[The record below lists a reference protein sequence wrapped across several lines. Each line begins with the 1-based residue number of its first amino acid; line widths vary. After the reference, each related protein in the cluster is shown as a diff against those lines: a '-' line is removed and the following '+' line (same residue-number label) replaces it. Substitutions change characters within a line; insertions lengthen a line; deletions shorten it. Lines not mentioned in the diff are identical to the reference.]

1 MPASPRLPLAVV
13 AATLALLALP
23 TLPASARAQAR
34 EPARADSSAAPAG
47 SGSAS
52 RPGGR
57 QWGRFA
63 LGVASS
69 IALHELGHV
78 VASYAL
84 GARPTFGFDG
94 ARPTVY
100 SGIDGEREPHKQFIF
115 SSAGL
120 NAQLVLDEAILDVP
134 HRRGG
139 AFERGLLAGGLATV
153 AFYVT
158 LGRNAQ
164 VSDVTRM
171 AATSSLSRT
180 QVSLIYGGVSA
191 LHAVRIA
198 RSGYYGRLF
207 VAPGP
212 EGELRFGVRGSP
224 RRARP

>member
-1 MPASPRLPLAVV
+1 MPTLRRSLPV
-13 AATLALLALP
+13 ALGAALLA
-23 TLPASARAQAR
+23 TLGVPSALRAQ
-34 EPARADSSAAPAG
+34 DVLAATPDTAG
-47 SGSAS
+47 GATGS
-52 RPGGR
+52 RPQVSR

-63 LGVASS
+63 LGAASS

-78 VASYAL
+78 LTAYAL
-84 GARPTFGFDG
+84 GARPSFGFDG

-100 SGIDGEREPHKQFIF
+100 SGIVERREPRKQFLF

-120 NAQLVLDEAILDVP
+120 NAQLLLDEAILDVP

-139 AFERGLLAGGLATV
+139 AFERGLLAGGLGTV

-158 LGRNAQ
+158 LGRNAP

-171 AATSSLSRT
+171 AATSSLTRG

-198 RSGYYGRLF
+198 RSGYYGTLF

-212 EGELRFGVRGSP
+212 GGELRVGVRGRP
-224 RRARP
+224 RPATEGER

>member
-1 MPASPRLPLAVV
+1 VLTLTRFLPIVLIA
-13 AATLALLALP
+13 ALP
-23 TLPASARAQAR
+23 AALGVPTAARAQAVGVEAPDTSGAVKGAR
-34 EPARADSSAAPAG
+34 PA
-47 SGSAS
+47 AS
-52 RPGGR
+52 RH
-57 QWGRFA
+57 WGRFA
-63 LGVASS
+63 LGAASS

-78 VASYAL
+78 LTAYAL

-100 SGIDGEREPHKQFIF
+100 SGISEQQEPRKQFLF

-120 NAQLVLDEAILDVP
+120 NAQLLLDEAILDVP

-139 AFERGLLAGGLATV
+139 AFERGLLAGGLGTV

-158 LGRNAQ
+158 IGRNAP

-171 AATSSLSRT
+171 AATSSLSRG
-180 QVSLIYGGVSA
+180 QISLIYGGVSA

-198 RSGYYGRLF
+198 RAGHYGTLF

-212 EGELRFGVRGSP
+212 DGELRVGL
-224 RRARP
+224 RARPRRSTEGER

>member
-1 MPASPRLPLAVV
+1 VPTTLRRSLPTAF
-13 AATLALLALP
+13 AAALLAALVV
-23 TLPASARAQAR
+23 PAAARAQVVEA
-34 EPARADSSAAPAG
+34 AAPDTARG
-47 SGSAS
+47 TNGA
-52 RPGGR
+52 RPTSSR

-63 LGVASS
+63 LGAASS

-78 VASYAL
+78 LASYAL
-84 GARPTFGFDG
+84 GARPSFGFDG

-100 SGIDGEREPHKQFIF
+100 SGISERLEPRKQFLF

-120 NAQLVLDEAILDVP
+120 DAQLLLDETILDVP

-139 AFERGLLAGGLATV
+139 AFERGLLAGGLGTV

-158 LGRNAQ
+158 IGRNAP

-171 AATSSLSRT
+171 AATSSLTRG

-198 RSGYYGRLF
+198 RSGYYGKLF

-212 EGELRFGVRGSP
+212 DGELRVGVRGTP
-224 RRARP
+224 RRATHDGG